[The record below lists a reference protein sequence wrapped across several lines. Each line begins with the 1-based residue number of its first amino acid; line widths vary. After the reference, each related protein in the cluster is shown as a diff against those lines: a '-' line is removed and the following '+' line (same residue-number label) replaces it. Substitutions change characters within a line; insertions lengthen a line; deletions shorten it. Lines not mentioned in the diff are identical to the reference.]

1 MVMVVVMV
9 MLPGLPF
16 TALAVQYSDVGVKI
30 LRFGKYKT
38 VY

>member
-1 MVMVVVMV
+1 MVN
-9 MLPGLPF
+9 GDGGCQGDAAWIR
-16 TALAVQYSDVGVKI
+16 ALAVQYSDVGVKI